1 MVQGPET
8 SYGFCCKGIRDEF
21 VEYYSAAHNRT
32 SAIPNDK
39 TGIAVVEGCFK
50 RSIEVHLDK
59 RFLRGLPYWSNCF
72 HLGMYFIS
80 QLLHLPYNAED
91 NRAYILDWLS
101 FSFHYALVSGLPEC
115 PSHDCSNLTKIM
127 PLFRKT
133 TLSQGHTSESVVDV
147 RFDKTALEFPLPPFH
162 VKGSRPGDKPIGDE
176 FVEYYSAAHN
186 RASTIPNEKTG
197 IGVVAGFFTRNIEV
211 HLNKR
216 FLMGLPYWSHCF
228 HLGRYFISQ
237 LSHLPYNA
245 EDNRAYIFDWLSF
258 SFHYALVSG
267 LPECSSHG
275 CSNLTTIMPLF

>member
-1 MVQGPET
+1 
-8 SYGFCCKGIRDEF
+8 IRDEF
-21 VEYYSAAHNRT
+21 VEYYSAAHNRA

-72 HLGMYFIS
+72 HLGRYFIS

-133 TLSQGHTSESVVDV
+133 TLSQRLAAVGMYSCVNNQMAILIFGG
-147 RFDKTALEFPLPPFH
+147 RF
-162 VKGSRPGDKPIGDE
+162 S
-176 FVEYYSAAHN
+176 
-186 RASTIPNEKTG
+186 
-197 IGVVAGFFTRNIEV
+197 
-211 HLNKR
+211 
-216 FLMGLPYWSHCF
+216 
-228 HLGRYFISQ
+228 SQ
-237 LSHLPYNA
+237 ICCKILY
-245 EDNRAYIFDWLSF
+245 DWYL
-258 SFHYALVSG
+258 
-267 LPECSSHG
+267 
-275 CSNLTTIMPLF
+275 